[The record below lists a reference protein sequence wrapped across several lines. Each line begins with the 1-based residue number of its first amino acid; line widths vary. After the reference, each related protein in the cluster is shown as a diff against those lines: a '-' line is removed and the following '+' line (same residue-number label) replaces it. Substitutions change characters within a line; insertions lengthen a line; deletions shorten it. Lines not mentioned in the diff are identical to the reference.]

1 MLNYN
6 AYLANV
12 KLLNKGI
19 FMCLSRGKMSEQLDY
34 KDNLARACLIIGIP
48 YLLVNDPR
56 VNLKKTYLDDR
67 HEIESE
73 LTMLGYKT
81 NNDPK
86 ST

>member
-1 MLNYN
+1 MLNYD

-19 FMCLSRGKMSEQLDY
+19 FMCLSRSKMSEQLNY

-56 VNLKKTYLDDR
+56 VNLKKTYLDER
-67 HEIESE
+67 HALETG
-73 LTMLGYKT
+73 LTTLGCPN
-81 NNDPK
+81 NNDAK
-86 ST
+86 